1 MQSRPMQISL
11 IAVGTRMP
19 RWVQD
24 GFDEYSKRL
33 TSDCRLTLV
42 EIPAPQRSKTTDPA
56 RATRDEGEKMLKAI
70 PKGARVVALDVKGE
84 MHSTESLASLLSRQM
99 GSGRDLALLV
109 GGADGLSPDCLA
121 RADESWS
128 LSRLTFPHPL
138 VRVILAE
145 QIYRAHSLMR
155 NHPYHRA

>member
-1 MQSRPMQISL
+1 MRMVL

-19 RWVQD
+19 AWVED
-24 GFDEYSKRL
+24 GYAEYARRMPSE
-33 TSDCRLTLV
+33 CRLELC
-42 EIPAPQRSKTTDPA
+42 EIPAVVRGKSVDPR
-56 RATRDEGEKMLKAI
+56 RAVRQEGERMLKAV
-70 PKGARVVALDVKGE
+70 PRGSLVVALDVQGQ
-84 MHSTESLASLLSRQM
+84 MHSTASLASVLQEQM

-109 GGADGLSPDCLA
+109 GGADGLAPECLQ
-121 RADESWS
+121 RAEQKWS

-145 QIYRAHSLMR
+145 QLYRAYSYSR